1 MRPLPDQYFNVGCL
15 EEEEGDGFTL
25 VERESRKATVAPA
38 AAAQRSLRFSVDDI
52 VCLFVARWYRRGQAT
67 AVWSL
72 RIILVEFAFL

>member
-15 EEEEGDGFTL
+15 EEEEEGDGFTL

-52 VCLFVARWYRRGQAT
+52 VQLFVARWYRRGQAT
-67 AVWSL
+67 AVWCFES
-72 RIILVEFAFL
+72 LVEFAFL